1 MSCLNSHFMWPAE
14 NLNEKKVC
22 LNVRSI
28 EKIKCNLSISCKTLL
43 SLTQFPS
50 KQIDVLRS
58 TDRDVMRL
66 GLVDGKRLAT
76 ASTRKKKRSR
86 AWAFNKFSFRNP
98 QQASVNASQ
107 PRESIRISTSSPP
120 GKLGWSLQKYEF
132 LIEKNGWATTEE
144 GWLFFCWYEISR
156 KTKTQS
162 HSLIKNRFKL
172 KKRFRVNKIWKKLLK
187 SDGLVFWLSPF
198 GFPMLCQII

>member
-1 MSCLNSHFMWPAE
+1 MWPAE

-76 ASTRKKKRSR
+76 ASTRKK
-86 AWAFNKFSFRNP
+86 NDP
-98 QQASVNASQ
+98 E
-107 PRESIRISTSSPP
+107 PGHSTSSPS
-120 GKLGWSLQKYEF
+120 GIHNKL
-132 LIEKNGWATTEE
+132 
-144 GWLFFCWYEISR
+144 R
-156 KTKTQS
+156 
-162 HSLIKNRFKL
+162 
-172 KKRFRVNKIWKKLLK
+172 
-187 SDGLVFWLSPF
+187 
-198 GFPMLCQII
+198 